1 MSEPRVL
8 ADLGSGVSLE
18 RLVPRIGPIAVLG
31 DPAGVAV
38 SDVAFRHADVR
49 PGALFCCVPGERH
62 DGHDF
67 ALEAR
72 RTGAVAFVCEH
83 SLAGVGGAV
92 QLVVPPG
99 EVRPAMA
106 RASCAF
112 YGDPASSLRTIGVT
126 GTNGKTTTTYLLRAI
141 LELHGWATG
150 VVGTLDGA
158 RTTPESPDLQRALAR
173 FRDGGC
179 SAAAIEVTSHA
190 LVQSRVDGITF
201 DVAVFTNLSQ
211 DHLDYHKTMEAYFA
225 AKAELFTPERSRLGV
240 VNGDDPYGRRLSE
253 RAAVETVVFSL
264 DEAESLVLEGST
276 SRFLLRGHEVTLKMA
291 GAFNV
296 MNALAAAAAARALG
310 VGDST
315 VAQGLA
321 AAPPVPGRFERIDSI
336 DGVSV
341 VVDYAHT
348 PAALE
353 QVLTAARR
361 LCDEVPASTGTGD
374 RAARRARRAGR
385 LVVVLGAG
393 GERDRGKRPA
403 MGATAARLA
412 DLVVLTSDNPRG
424 EDPAVIADQVRA
436 GIPPNAAVRVELDRR
451 EAIGWALAGAAA
463 GDVVVVAGKGH
474 ETTQQFS
481 DRLVRFDDREVVR
494 ELLEHQGRLLPGWMR
509 PGREGGED

>member
-72 RTGAVAFVCEH
+72 RIGAVAFVCEH

-211 DHLDYHKTMEAYFA
+211 DHLDYHVTMESYFA
-225 AKAELFTPERSRLGV
+225 AKSLLFEPDRSAVAV
-240 VNGDDPYGRRLSE
+240 VNLDDPYGRRLAE
-253 RAAVETVVFSL
+253 RRGADVVGYTL
-264 DEAESLVLEGST
+264 ADARGLELGPTS
-276 SRFLLRGHEVTLKMA
+276 SRFELA
-291 GAFNV
+291 GQQVEIHLGGVVNV
-296 MNALAAAAAARALG
+296 ENALAAAAAARALG
-310 VGDST
+310 IADDVIAVGLS
-315 VAQGLA
+315 VAGG
-321 AAPPVPGRFERIDSI
+321 VPGRFETIESL
-336 DGVSV
+336 DGVTV
-341 VVDYAHT
+341 VVDFAHT

-353 QVLTAARR
+353 QLLVAARR
-361 LCDEVPASTGTGD
+361 LCAAVPAHGD
-374 RAARRARRAGR
+374 GDGDGGARTAQLLA
-385 LVVVLGAG
+385 VFGAG
-393 GERDRGKRPA
+393 GDRDQGKRPA
-403 MGATAARLA
+403 MGAVASRLA
-412 DLVVLTSDNPRG
+412 DVVVLTSDNPRG
-424 EDPAVIADQVRA
+424 EDPAVIAAQIRA
-436 GIPPNAAVRVELDRR
+436 GVDSTTACRVELDRR
-451 EAIGWALAGAAA
+451 AAIASTIRAARR

-474 ETTQQFS
+474 ETTQQTGET
-481 DRLVRFDDREVVR
+481 VVHFDDREVVR
-494 ELLEHQGRLLPGWMR
+494 DALVAQGRALPVWSAGV
-509 PGREGGED
+509 PGREAS

>member
-1 MSEPRVL
+1 MPCGL
-8 ADLGSGVSLE
+8 
-18 RLVPRIGPIAVLG
+18 IGTV
-31 DPAGVAV
+31 VF
-38 SDVAFRHADVR
+38 DVGEGEAEAPQTT
-49 PGALFCCVPGERH
+49 PGALYIQSL
-62 DGHDF
+62 F
-67 ALEAR
+67 ARSLKNGLA
-72 RTGAVAFVCEH
+72 AV
-83 SLAGVGGAV
+83 SM
-92 QLVVPPG
+92 
-99 EVRPAMA
+99 EV
-106 RASCAF
+106 S
-112 YGDPASSLRTIGVT
+112 
-126 GTNGKTTTTYLLRAI
+126 
-141 LELHGWATG
+141 
-150 VVGTLDGA
+150 
-158 RTTPESPDLQRALAR
+158 
-173 FRDGGC
+173 
-179 SAAAIEVTSHA
+179 SHA
-190 LVQSRVDGITF
+190 LDQGRLSGTAFSVVH
-201 DVAVFTNLSQ
+201 FTNLTR

-361 LCDEVPASTGTGD
+361 LCDEVPAGTGTGD

-436 GIPPNAAVRVELDRR
+436 GIPPDAAVRVELDRR